1 MLAISCEVKNQ
12 GTKFYIAFYIPLLE
26 LCKKKV
32 SGKIVLVYEYIYIK
46 FPVSKIEYFNMYF
59 SISAMYRL
67 RKSS

>member
-46 FPVSKIEYFNMYF
+46 FHNFMSEHLCF
-59 SISAMYRL
+59 
-67 RKSS
+67 